1 VLGGVNYLQDVV
13 TCRNCIMDMGCKWLN
28 LDLQKLSQLEYQ
40 WLLVDLKSV
49 SFKSL
54 SRKVKKSYVYIYV
67 YIYISIHTLQESNMA
82 MGNQPQMEFQWQT
95 DL

>member
-1 VLGGVNYLQDVV
+1 
-13 TCRNCIMDMGCKWLN
+13 MGCKWLN

-67 YIYISIHTLQESNMA
+67 YIYIYTHPPGIKHGNGKSTANGVSMA
-82 MGNQPQMEFQWQT
+82 N
-95 DL
+95 